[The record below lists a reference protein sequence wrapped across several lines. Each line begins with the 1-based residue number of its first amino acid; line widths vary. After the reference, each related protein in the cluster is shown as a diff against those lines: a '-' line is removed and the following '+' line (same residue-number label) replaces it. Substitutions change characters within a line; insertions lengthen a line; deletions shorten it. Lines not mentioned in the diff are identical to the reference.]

1 MSVTKAVPKG
11 AAFACDR
18 IFPMRRHYIDN
29 LRSLV
34 ILILIPYHAAMAWNS
49 WGEPNY
55 MMFGENRILSSL
67 IVFFSPFLMPLLFVL
82 AGMSTGY
89 ALGKRTAG
97 QYILERVKRL
107 IVPLLFGTLAFMP
120 VMTYLADRFNC
131 SYEGSFLSHYKVFFT
146 KFTDLTGADGGFSF
160 GQFWFLL
167 YLFVISLICLGII
180 MLQKKLSSKTVPDIP
195 LWLIVLLGVPVP
207 LISGLLE
214 VNGKSIVLY
223 TYIFLIG
230 YYVLSNDKAV
240 EKISKFRFVFL
251 VLGLSFD
258 ILNIWLFL
266 WSGTSYEILNSV
278 TNDMTTWFM
287 TLALIGL
294 GKAYLDKS
302 GKLSSYLSARS
313 FAFFSLHYICLVVM
327 QYLMSGV
334 LGSNTVLLYTV
345 PVPAAY
351 VLTFLIAEV
360 FVRFPVLS
368 FLTGVKP
375 VSKNGD

>member
-1 MSVTKAVPKG
+1 
-11 AAFACDR
+11 
-18 IFPMRRHYIDN
+18 
-29 LRSLV
+29 
-34 ILILIPYHAAMAWNS
+34 
-49 WGEPNY
+49 
-55 MMFGENRILSSL
+55 MMFGQSRILSSL

-82 AGMSTGY
+82 AGISTKY

-97 QYILERVKRL
+97 QYVLERVKRL

-120 VMTYLADRFNC
+120 VMAYLADRYNC
-131 SYEGSFLSHYKVFFT
+131 RYEGTFFGHYKVFFT

-180 MLQKKLSSKTVPDIP
+180 MLQKKLSTKAVPEIP
-195 LWLIVLLGVPVP
+195 LWLIVLTGLPIP
-207 LISGLLE
+207 LISGFLE

-223 TYIFLIG
+223 AYIFLIG

-240 EKISKFRFVFL
+240 EMISRFRFVFL
-251 VLGLSFD
+251 AMGLGFD

-266 WSGTSYEILNSV
+266 WSGASYDVLNGI

-287 TLALIGL
+287 MLALTGL
-294 GKAYLDKS
+294 GNAYLDKN
-302 GKLSSYLSARS
+302 GKLSSYMSARS

-334 LGSNTVLLYTV
+334 IKGNTAMLFAV
-345 PVPAAY
+345 PVAASY
-351 VLTFLIAEV
+351 VLTFLITEA
-360 FVRFPVLS
+360 FVRIPVLS

-375 VSKNGD
+375 LRRER

>member
-1 MSVTKAVPKG
+1 MSVTKAVPPG

-18 IFPMRRHYIDN
+18 IFPMRKHYIDN
-29 LRSLV
+29 LRSLA
-34 ILILIPYHAAMAWNS
+34 ILILIPYHAAMAWNT

-55 MMFGENRILSSL
+55 MMFGQSRILSSL

-82 AGMSTGY
+82 AGISTKY

-97 QYILERVKRL
+97 QYVLERVKRL

-120 VMTYLADRFNC
+120 VMAYLADRYNC
-131 SYEGSFLSHYKVFFT
+131 RYEGTFFGHYKVFFT

-180 MLQKKLSSKTVPDIP
+180 MLQKKLSTKAVPEIP
-195 LWLIVLLGVPVP
+195 LWLIVLTGLPIP
-207 LISGLLE
+207 LISGFLE

-223 TYIFLIG
+223 AYIFLIG

-240 EKISKFRFVFL
+240 EMISRFRFVFL
-251 VLGLSFD
+251 AMGLGFD

-266 WSGTSYEILNSV
+266 WSGASYDVLNGI

-287 TLALIGL
+287 MLALTGL
-294 GKAYLDKS
+294 GNAYLDKN
-302 GKLSSYLSARS
+302 GKLSSYMSARS

-334 LGSNTVLLYTV
+334 IKGNTAMLFAV
-345 PVPAAY
+345 PVAASY
-351 VLTFLIAEV
+351 VLTFLITEA
-360 FVRFPVLS
+360 FVRIPVLS

-375 VSKNGD
+375 LRRER

>member
-1 MSVTKAVPKG
+1 M
-11 AAFACDR
+11 
-18 IFPMRRHYIDN
+18 
-29 LRSLV
+29 

-55 MMFGENRILSSL
+55 MMFGANRILSSL

-82 AGMSTGY
+82 AGMSTKY
-89 ALGKRTAG
+89 ALDKRTAG
-97 QYILERVKRL
+97 QYVIERVKRL

-120 VMTYLADRFNC
+120 VLAYLADKHNC

-167 YLFVISLICLGII
+167 YLFVISLICLAII
-180 MLQKKLSSKTVPDIP
+180 MLQRKLSSKTISELH
-195 LWLIVLLGVPVP
+195 LWLIVLLGLPMP
-207 LISGLLE
+207 LISGILE

-223 TYIFLIG
+223 AYIFLIG

-240 EKISKFRFVFL
+240 EKISRFRFVFL
-251 VLGLSFD
+251 ALGLSFD
-258 ILNIWLFL
+258 LLNIWMFL
-266 WSGTSYEILNSV
+266 WSGNSYEILNSV

-287 TLALIGL
+287 VLALIGI
-294 GKAYLDKS
+294 GKAYMDKN

-313 FAFFSLHYICLVVM
+313 FAFFSLHYICLVAI

-334 LGSNTVLLYTV
+334 FKNNTTMLYAV
-345 PVPAAY
+345 PVLAAY

-360 FVRFPVLS
+360 FVRIPVLS
-368 FLTGVKP
+368 YLTGIKP
-375 VSKNGD
+375 LRRER